1 MICMNIVSSLILT
14 TLSSLIIRINYGSNH
29 HTQCFNV
36 PPRAMKGVSAEEFV
50 DEHLE
55 DRTIDDV
62 LDDDEEKQEG
72 VDAIASATVAYAAK
86 KKTKK
91 KKEIEGGDEENEPV
105 KKKAKKATS
114 KAATKKEVEVVDLV
128 EVSPEAP
135 PSPAIHPYYL

>member
-1 MICMNIVSSLILT
+1 
-14 TLSSLIIRINYGSNH
+14 
-29 HTQCFNV
+29 
-36 PPRAMKGVSAEEFV
+36 MKGVSAEQFV

-62 LDDDEEKQEG
+62 LGTLYCTSIQFRSITLLDSPFCVINLTPDDEEEKQEV

-86 KKTKK
+86 KKSKKTKK

-105 KKKAKKATS
+105 KKAKKAAPTKKEATS
-114 KAATKKEVEVVDLV
+114 KAAAKKEVEVVDLV

-135 PSPAIHPYYL
+135 SSPGIHPYYLV